1 MAQLDLY
8 LPCDLSNLPLI
19 AIWLFGILYCLLLIF
34 SLFCT
39 RTRFL
44 DVVYFS
50 MKLRFFF
57 FFFSPLN
64 IFFLLRRI
72 KCDLSCLLLL
82 LLWLLL
88 LLLNDPR
95 HLHTHTHTQMKNFL
109 YKNSSSHLE
118 WSHLFFKETRNKHE
132 SSVKSLLL
140 YVHANFI
147 IIIISFYYNTNLCKR
162 KRTRK
167 KTQLCKSLFLI
178 FWISKCNLTLQS

>member
-95 HLHTHTHTQMKNFL
+95 HLHTHTHTHRWRISYIRIARLTWNGVTCFSKKHATSMKVQWRVCF
-109 YKNSSSHLE
+109 YMCMQ
-118 WSHLFFKETRNKHE
+118 T
-132 SSVKSLLL
+132 SL
-140 YVHANFI
+140 
-147 IIIISFYYNTNLCKR
+147 S
-162 KRTRK
+162 
-167 KTQLCKSLFLI
+167 
-178 FWISKCNLTLQS
+178 